1 MALIIKILT
10 AFFLHYRYCGRCGRS
25 DEEQEGYV
33 AWSDLEEGIADIEQ
47 QSAQQRKLQAEVG
60 DIPGRLFHIYR
71 KKWKEMI

>member
-1 MALIIKILT
+1 MALIIQIPA
-10 AFFLHYRYCGRCGRS
+10 AFCLHGRYCGRCGRS

-33 AWSDLEEGIADIEQ
+33 AWSDLEEGMADLEQ
-47 QSAQQRKLQAEVG
+47 QSAQQRRLQAE